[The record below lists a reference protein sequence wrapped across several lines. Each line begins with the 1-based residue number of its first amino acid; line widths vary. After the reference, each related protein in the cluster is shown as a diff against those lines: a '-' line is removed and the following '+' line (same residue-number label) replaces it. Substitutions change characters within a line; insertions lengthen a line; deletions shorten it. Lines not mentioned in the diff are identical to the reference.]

1 MLFAELVATSA
12 AVAATRSRAEKIAQL
27 AALLAR
33 LAPDEIAAAVAFLS
47 GELPSG
53 RIGVGGATVA
63 RAAGAGGA
71 TSPTLAISDVE
82 RFLAAVL
89 ATVGAGSASARSQQ
103 IAAFFAR
110 ATAAEADFLV
120 RLLVGALRQGAL

>member
-12 AVAATRSRAEKIAQL
+12 VVAATRSRAEKIAQL

-47 GELPSG
+47 GELPGG

-63 RAAGAGGA
+63 RAAGPGGA
-71 TSPTLAISDVE
+71 AAPPLAIG
-82 RFLAAVL
+82 AVRNRL
-89 ATVGAGSASARSQQ
+89 RAVPPAVGAGPAAARP
-103 IAAFFAR
+103 
-110 ATAAEADFLV
+110 
-120 RLLVGALRQGAL
+120 GH